1 MQVLKSLKSA
11 VLKNTT
17 AQNKQENAKM
27 RVLNL
32 GEVKVVS
39 GGPTIQNRPS

>member
-1 MQVLKSLKSA
+1 MQALKSLKSA
-11 VLKNTT
+11 VLKNTP
-17 AQNKQENAKM
+17 AQNKQGNAKM

-39 GGPTIQNRPS
+39 GGPGIRNV